1 MSKFT
6 VKQARSLTGYSQ
18 EKMAKVLGISKN
30 AYIRKEVGSSKFY
43 VDEAYMFS
51 EIVGLPMQDII
62 FFKDYV
68 PKIRNT

>member
-18 EKMAKVLGISKN
+18 EKMAKILGISKN
-30 AYIRKEVGSSKFY
+30 AYISKEVGSSKFY

-51 EIVGLPMQDII
+51 RIVELPMQDII
-62 FFKDYV
+62 FFSDNV